1 MKNLRKNL
9 MSLLSSQERSERC
22 GRKQMDPSGRTH
34 VRRCSRRRKVN
45 TKAPE
50 YAMSARN
57 LDT

>member
-1 MKNLRKNL
+1 